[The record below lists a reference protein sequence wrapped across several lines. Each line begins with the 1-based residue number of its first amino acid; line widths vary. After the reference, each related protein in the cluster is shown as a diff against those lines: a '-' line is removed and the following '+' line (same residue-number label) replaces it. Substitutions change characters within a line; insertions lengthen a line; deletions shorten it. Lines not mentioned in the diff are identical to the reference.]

1 MRLDADPVS
10 GLLSKL
16 VSLRER
22 IHLRLFLGA
31 SDEPSE
37 DEIAYFAEHPDQI
50 DEISEP
56 MRLHRLFLWLA
67 VISGFT
73 IVGLAK
79 FLGTVDDT
87 AIFSGVWREYV
98 VDIIFEAGVALIG
111 AGVTAYF
118 MGVLLNNQQ
127 AKTKRWRKQLRTAI
141 ASKNSETGGQSQ
153 GSTAFAGPLDP
164 TH

>member
-1 MRLDADPVS
+1 MASFWDQ
-10 GLLSKL
+10 L

-22 IHLRLFLGA
+22 IHLRLFLV
-31 SDEPSE
+31 SSEEPSE
-37 DEIAYFAEHPDQI
+37 EEVAYFAENPDQI

-56 MRLHRLFLWLA
+56 MRLHRLFLWFA
-67 VISGFT
+67 VISGGL

-79 FLGTVDDT
+79 VLGAMDET
-87 AIFSGVWREYV
+87 AFFSGVWREYV

-127 AKTKRWRKQLRTAI
+127 AKTKRWRNQLRAAI
-141 ASKNSETGGQSQ
+141 ARKMSER
-153 GSTAFAGPLDP
+153 ADP
-164 TH
+164 S

>member
-1 MRLDADPVS
+1 MS
-10 GLLSKL
+10 GLWDKL
-16 VSLRER
+16 ISLRER
-22 IHLRLFLGA
+22 IHLRLFLVA
-31 SDEPSE
+31 SEEPSE
-37 DEIAYFAEHPDQI
+37 EEIAYFAANPEQI

-56 MRLHRLFLWLA
+56 MRLHRLFLWFA

-87 AIFSGVWREYV
+87 AIFHGVWREYV
-98 VDIIFEAGVALIG
+98 VDIVFEAGVALIG

-127 AKTKRWRKQLRTAI
+127 AKTKRWRKQLRAAI
-141 ASKNSETGGQSQ
+141 ASKNRTAGQ
-153 GSTAFAGPLDP
+153 P
-164 TH
+164 

>member
-1 MRLDADPVS
+1 MANLWDQ
-10 GLLSKL
+10 L

-22 IHLRLFLGA
+22 IHLRLFLAA
-31 SDEPSE
+31 SEEPSE
-37 DEIAYFAEHPDQI
+37 DEIAYFAKHPDQI

-56 MRLHRLFLWLA
+56 MRMHRLFLWFA
-67 VISGFT
+67 VISGFL

-79 FLGTVDDT
+79 FLGTVHD
-87 AIFSGVWREYV
+87 AHFFSGVWREFV

-127 AKTKRWRKQLRTAI
+127 AKTKRWRRQLRAAI
-141 ASKNSETGGQSQ
+141 ASRNNERV
-153 GSTAFAGPLDP
+153 DP
-164 TH
+164 S

>member
-1 MRLDADPVS
+1 MS
-10 GLLSKL
+10 GLLGKV
-16 VSLRER
+16 VSFRER

-37 DEIAYFAEHPDQI
+37 DEVTYFAEHPDQI

-56 MRLHRLFLWLA
+56 MRLHRLFLWFA
-67 VISGFT
+67 VISGST

-79 FLGTVDDT
+79 FLGTVDET
-87 AIFSGVWREYV
+87 VLFSGVWREFV
-98 VDIIFEAGVALIG
+98 VDIVFEAGVALIG

-127 AKTKRWRKQLRTAI
+127 AKTKRWRKQLRAAI
-141 ASKNSETGGQSQ
+141 ARKKSETEGL
-153 GSTAFAGPLDP
+153 P
-164 TH
+164 

>member
-1 MRLDADPVS
+1 MSNLWDR
-10 GLLSKL
+10 L
-16 VSLRER
+16 VSFRER
-22 IHLRLFLGA
+22 IHLRLFLGT

-56 MRLHRLFLWLA
+56 LRLHRLFLWFA
-67 VISGFT
+67 VISGVL

-79 FLGTVDDT
+79 FLGTVEDPDY
-87 AIFSGVWREYV
+87 FSGVWREFV
-98 VDIIFEAGVALIG
+98 VDIVFEAGVALIG

-127 AKTKRWRKQLRTAI
+127 AKTKRWRKQLRAAI
-141 ASKNSETGGQSQ
+141 ARKTDGR
-153 GSTAFAGPLDP
+153 ADP
-164 TH
+164 S